1 MCYVA
6 CLKRIETHPDD
17 IYAMNCAAAIGGR
30 TNMNRFG
37 QNYFGN
43 EAVIEGYMMMPL
55 RFDSD
60 DSDEEEEEEDDS
72 SID

>member
-1 MCYVA
+1 MCYIS
-6 CLKRIETHPDD
+6 CLKRIVSHPDD

-43 EAVIEGYMMMPL
+43 EAMIERAMMMSK
-55 RFDSD
+55 RYHFGDDSD
-60 DSDEEEEEEDDS
+60 DKAEKEEQTE
-72 SID
+72 